1 MKPGRLR
8 GKRRKPI
15 PRLPLL
21 KGRENLTPGQ
31 REVLEDIAR
40 KYPALFELYLLKED
54 LRSIARMEKRKEA
67 EKALSRWC
75 INAEHAQN
83 LEGRVWAKTIRSWRE
98 EILNLVAY
106 TEKGCRVTNGYLE
119 GKNNLMKMLKRVSFG
134 FRNRVHFIKKMLLG
148 CCSQELIP
156 QLLT

>member
-1 MKPGRLR
+1 MESMPKT
-8 GKRRKPI
+8 
-15 PRLPLL
+15 L
-21 KGRENLTPGQ
+21 KGECGQ
-31 REVLEDIAR
+31 
-40 KYPALFELYLLKED
+40 
-54 LRSIARMEKRKEA
+54 
-67 EKALSRWC
+67 
-75 INAEHAQN
+75 
-83 LEGRVWAKTIRSWRE
+83 KTIRSWRE

-148 CCSQELIP
+148 CCSRELIP